1 MNYYIKFNLLFVI
14 FRFFKFPPLTN
25 KYSIKPSSQIE
36 SLDPCSPEEVI
47 LTVQLPLSGKT
58 LLGQS
63 ALAVAALDALDVPR
77 PVQNFQ
83 QKPVDDRLLAAGTV
97 EHRVPENIPKPVCGM
112 DARKGL
118 RSGPSSPPP
127 PTQPFSPRVTSAS
140 TCAIRRNPT
149 RPRESGESPQHP
161 QHSLRGST
169 IHMWARGD
177 ALWETAA
184 FLKEHHGLRT

>member
-1 MNYYIKFNLLFVI
+1 MK
-14 FRFFKFPPLTN
+14 TN
-25 KYSIKPSSQIE
+25 SQIE

-58 LLGQS
+58 LFGQS

-77 PVQNFQ
+77 PVQNFE

-118 RSGPSSPPP
+118 RSGPSLPP
-127 PTQPFSPRVTSAS
+127 PTLLSPRHLRLNLRDPEKSNA
-140 TCAIRRNPT
+140 

-161 QHSLRGST
+161 
-169 IHMWARGD
+169 
-177 ALWETAA
+177 
-184 FLKEHHGLRT
+184 

>member
-1 MNYYIKFNLLFVI
+1 MK
-14 FRFFKFPPLTN
+14 TN
-25 KYSIKPSSQIE
+25 SQIE

-58 LLGQS
+58 LFGQS

-77 PVQNFQ
+77 PVQNFE

-118 RSGPSSPPP
+118 RSGPSLPPHPSLPASPPP
-127 PTQPFSPRVTSAS
+127 QLARSREIQRATARIRRVASAS
-140 TCAIRRNPT
+140 LAFRVNNPHVGARRRALGNCCIPQRTSWTADMRAPPPPSNRMIQSARIRIIQRVFNK
-149 RPRESGESPQHP
+149 
-161 QHSLRGST
+161 
-169 IHMWARGD
+169 I
-177 ALWETAA
+177 
-184 FLKEHHGLRT
+184 